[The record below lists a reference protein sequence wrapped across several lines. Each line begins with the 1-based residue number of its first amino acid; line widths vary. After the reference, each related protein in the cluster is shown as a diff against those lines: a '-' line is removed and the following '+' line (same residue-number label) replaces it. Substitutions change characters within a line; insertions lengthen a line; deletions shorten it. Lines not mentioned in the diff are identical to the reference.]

1 MNRFKLS
8 SGCAALALLI
18 LSLLPG
24 CGKKT
29 SKEKDEN
36 PDRQQFSLGVMASVD
51 YLPFAVALDKGI
63 YDSLGL
69 DLRLEHFFSPVERDA
84 ALQGGVLDGTVT
96 DYTSAALLNA
106 AQLPI
111 VLDMKCDGAF
121 RLIVGQGKSISS
133 LQDLKGKKL
142 ALSSN
147 TVIEYTT
154 DKLLA
159 QAGIAP
165 EEVEKVEI
173 VKIPLRLE
181 MLRNGEVDAAVLP
194 EPFAT
199 MALESGLSSLIST
212 KELGIN
218 LTGIALT
225 REASERKEAV
235 NLLHQ
240 GYNLGVQYMQQH
252 PREEWVKVLID
263 ELGISETA
271 ALAMELPDFTP
282 VATPT
287 PQELEEMN
295 RWLKSKKLVDEG
307 YSTQQLFP

>member
-8 SGCAALALLI
+8 SCCAALALLI

-84 ALQGGVLDGTVT
+84 V
-96 DYTSAALLNA
+96 
-106 AQLPI
+106 
-111 VLDMKCDGAF
+111 
-121 RLIVGQGKSISS
+121 
-133 LQDLKGKKL
+133 QDLKGKKL

-199 MALESGLSSLIST
+199 MALESGLTSLIST

-252 PREEWVKVLID
+252 PREEWVKVLIS

-271 ALAMELPDFTP
+271 ALAMELADFTP
-282 VATPT
+282 ATIPT
-287 PQELEEMN
+287 LQELEEMN
-295 RWLKSKKLVDEG
+295 LWLKNKKLVDES
-307 YSTQQLFP
+307 YSTQQLLP